1 MAQEQLIY
9 GIHAGAAALRRGAAQ
24 ITTLCVA
31 EGNHANS
38 RLQAVI
44 DSAARHGVQLQ
55 YRARAALAGWVPD
68 GVHQGVV
75 ACRRAAAPLDE
86 HDLLDLIAGLD
97 EPALLL
103 VRDGVQDPHNLGA
116 CLRSA
121 DAAGAH
127 AVIAHRDRAVGLT
140 DTESKVASG
149 AAENN

>member
-9 GIHAGAAALRRGAAQ
+9 GIHAVAAALRRGAAQ

-55 YRARAALAGWVPD
+55 YNPRAALDGWVHD

-75 ACRRAAAPLDE
+75 AWRRAAAPLDE
-86 HDLLDLIAGLD
+86 PALMGLLAGRD
-97 EPALLL
+97 EPA
-103 VRDGVQDPHNLGA
+103 
-116 CLRSA
+116 
-121 DAAGAH
+121 
-127 AVIAHRDRAVGLT
+127 
-140 DTESKVASG
+140 
-149 AAENN
+149 

>member
-9 GIHAGAAALRRGAAQ
+9 GIHAVAAALRRGAAQ

-55 YRARAALAGWVPD
+55 YKPRAALDGWVPD

-75 ACRRAAAPLDE
+75 AWRRDAAPHDE
-86 HDLLDLIAGLD
+86 QEIMDLIAGHTA
-97 EPALLL
+97 PA
-103 VRDGVQDPHNLGA
+103 
-116 CLRSA
+116 
-121 DAAGAH
+121 
-127 AVIAHRDRAVGLT
+127 
-140 DTESKVASG
+140 
-149 AAENN
+149 